1 MAKRALITGA
11 NTGLGKAIAVALA
24 ERGMEVVMACRSRDR
39 GESAREEIVRQTG
52 NRSVDLL
59 ILDLASL
66 DSIRQFVVEFCARYD
81 RLDLL
86 VNNAGISLTSR
97 RTSADGYE
105 MVFAVNHL
113 GPFLLTNLLLE
124 LLKRSAP
131 ARIVNVS
138 SSVHKNAK
146 FDPEDLQ
153 KEHNWEGRDAY
164 ACSKYLNVLF
174 TYELSRRLGNAGVT
188 ANCFNPGLVR
198 TEFFRDYHPVPF
210 MLRLVLRLIGRTPEE
225 GARTAVYLA
234 TDSRFDQTSGRYYQN
249 KKEIESAPGTYDPD
263 LAARIWDYSSSLVAD
278 SDDNRAERANG

>member
-1 MAKRALITGA
+1 MAKRVLITGA
-11 NTGLGKAIAVALA
+11 NTGIGKATAVALA
-24 ERGMEVVMACRSRDR
+24 ERGMEVVMACRNRDR
-39 GESAREEIVRQTG
+39 GESARKEIVRDTG
-52 NRSVDLL
+52 NSRVDLL
-59 ILDLASL
+59 IVDLASL
-66 DSIRQFVVEFCARYD
+66 DSIRQFATEFRARYD

-131 ARIVNVS
+131 SRIVNVA
-138 SSVHKNAK
+138 SSVHKNAR

-174 TYELSRRLGNAGVT
+174 TYELSRRLGNDGVT

-198 TEFFRDYHPVPF
+198 SEFFRDYSPVPF
-210 MLRLVLRLIGRTPEE
+210 MLRVVLKLIGRTPEE

-234 TDSRFDQTSGRYYQN
+234 TDPRFDSTSGRYFQN
-249 KKEIESAPGTYDPD
+249 DKEIESAPGTYDPD
-263 LAARIWDYSSSLVAD
+263 LAAKIWDYSSTLVAD
-278 SDDNRAERANG
+278 SDDSRAEPAQG